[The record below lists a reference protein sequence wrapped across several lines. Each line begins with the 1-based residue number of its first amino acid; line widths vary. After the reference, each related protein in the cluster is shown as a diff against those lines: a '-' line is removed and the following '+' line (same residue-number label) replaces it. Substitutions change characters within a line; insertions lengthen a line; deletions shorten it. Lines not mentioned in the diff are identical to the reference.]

1 MPPNGMIVPIKT
13 PRSRFF
19 AEMEVALTVAFFL
32 THVEMRLASCQDSHG
47 QHGSAQAVNHTKQHK
62 PMGSAFP
69 ESGDP
74 HGRLPRAE
82 TRRQVG
88 IRWPK
93 APCEVL
99 FKRLQ

>member
-1 MPPNGMIVPIKT
+1 
-13 PRSRFF
+13 
-19 AEMEVALTVAFFL
+19 MEVALTVAFLL
-32 THVEMRLASCQDSHG
+32 THFEMRLVSCQDSDR
-47 QHGSAQAVNHTKQHK
+47 QDGSAQAVDHTKQHK

-74 HGRLPRAE
+74 HGLLPQAE

-93 APCEVL
+93 ALCEVMYN
-99 FKRLQ
+99 RAQ

>member
-1 MPPNGMIVPIKT
+1 MIVPIKT

-47 QHGSAQAVNHTKQHK
+47 QHGSAQTVNHTKQHK

-93 APCEVL
+93 APCEVTY
-99 FKRLQ
+99 KRVQ

>member
-1 MPPNGMIVPIKT
+1 
-13 PRSRFF
+13 
-19 AEMEVALTVAFFL
+19 MEVALTVAFFL
-32 THVEMRLASCQDSHG
+32 SHFKMRLVSCQDSDG
-47 QHGSAQAVNHTKQHK
+47 QHGCTQAVNHIKQHK

-74 HGRLPRAE
+74 HGLLPQAE

-93 APCEVL
+93 APCEVTYM
-99 FKRLQ
+99 RVQ

>member
-1 MPPNGMIVPIKT
+1 
-13 PRSRFF
+13 
-19 AEMEVALTVAFFL
+19 MEVALTVAFFL
-32 THVEMRLASCQDSHG
+32 THFEMQLASCQDSHG

-62 PMGSAFP
+62 PMSSAFP

-74 HGRLPRAE
+74 HGLLPRAE